1 MDKDKKEL
9 LKSLMGS
16 ASSKEVDFNKVR
28 DGWKYKESEN
38 QEEIDKTLFY
48 DDDDYINSF
57 LDEKDSIFNRD
68 TELTEEGLDN
78 LISQMERA
86 KQMPKHTSNIDI
98 EENMR
103 EGKKALD
110 KFLEGR
116 NRIVTIKEDKVE
128 EFLNQKRDDEMWE
141 KIKERARIFRKN
153 NLSLISNDKCEW
165 DIIANIF
172 QNAIKKGLTE
182 DEIKQKVDSILK
194 DIREEEIERQRI
206 KEEDE
211 IYEEMKDNFGRFNK
225 D

>member
-86 KQMPKHTSNIDI
+86 KKMPKHTSNIDI
-98 EENMR
+98 EENMK

-110 KFLEGR
+110 RFLENR
-116 NRIVTIKEDKVE
+116 NRIITIREDKVE
-128 EFLNQKRDDEMWE
+128 EFNRLKKSSKLDKILEIAKDLN
-141 KIKERARIFRKN
+141 IKSIPPFN
-153 NLSLISNDKCEW
+153 NDKCEW

-182 DEIKQKVDSILK
+182 DEIKQKVDNILK

-211 IYEEMKDNFGRFNK
+211 IYEEMRNNFGRFNRE
-225 D
+225 

>member
-86 KQMPKHTSNIDI
+86 KQMQKHTSNIDI
-98 EENMR
+98 EENMK

-110 KFLEGR
+110 RFLENR
-116 NRIVTIKEDKVE
+116 NRIITIREDKVE

-141 KIKERARIFRKN
+141 KIKERAERFRKN
-153 NLSLISNDKCEW
+153 NMSSISNDKCEW

-211 IYEEMKDNFGRFNK
+211 IYEEMKNNFGRFNK
-225 D
+225 E

>member
-9 LKSLMGS
+9 LKSLMGV
-16 ASSKEVDFNKVR
+16 ASSKEVDFNKIL
-28 DGWKYKESEN
+28 ESW
-38 QEEIDKTLFY
+38 
-48 DDDDYINSF
+48 
-57 LDEKDSIFNRD
+57 EKDSIFNRD

-86 KQMPKHTSNIDI
+86 KKMPKHTSNIDI

-110 KFLEGR
+110 RFLENR
-116 NRIVTIKEDKVE
+116 NRIITIREDKVE

-165 DIIANIF
+165 DIIADIF
-172 QNAIKKGLTE
+172 QNAIKKGMTE
-182 DEIKQKVDSILK
+182 EEIKQKVDDILK
-194 DIREEEIERQRI
+194 DIVRD
-206 KEEDE
+206 K
-211 IYEEMKDNFGRFNK
+211 
-225 D
+225 